1 MGTMMKSC
9 GLGGI
14 AVLALTF
21 VTAGEDKP
29 ARKTQDPPGLERLKA
44 LSGEWNAVPLDEK
57 EGHSGKVI
65 YKVTAGGSAVAETLF
80 PGSDH
85 EMLTVYH
92 GENGDLVMTHYCMLG
107 NQPRMKAN
115 PKLEAN
121 RLRFE
126 FAGGANLDPKKDKH
140 MHAATLTFVDPD
152 HIEIEGVAWENGAP
166 SKEMCTTMKLVRQK

>member
-92 GENGDLVMTHYCMLG
+92 GENGDLVMTHYCVLG
-107 NQPRMKAN
+107 NQPHMRA
-115 PKLEAN
+115 E
-121 RLRFE
+121 
-126 FAGGANLDPKKDKH
+126 GGSDPKKLVFKCIPGGSLKCATEEH
-140 MHAATLTFVDPD
+140 MHQCTMTFIDDD
-152 HIEIEGVAWENGAP
+152 HVKSEWVLFKDGKDAG
-166 SKEMCTTMKLVRQK
+166 THGFKLERKKA